1 MNKAYSSIAKFYNRL
16 ADRDYDA
23 YYEFVKNDIKG
34 YVVELGAGAGRFT
47 AKYIDKASTA
57 VLVDSSGEMLNELSA
72 NLKKYRLKSQ
82 VILANANE
90 FTPLKKADTVLAVCD
105 VFNYVEDIYGIIE
118 KISGYLK
125 PNGTLIFDISSS
137 YKLKEIIGNNVFF
150 EDYDDVTYLW
160 TNKLADDSVTMD
172 ITVFE
177 RDGEVYRRADETGV
191 QYVIERELVEKALIK
206 YGYEFTVVDADD
218 LGSARDNSL
227 HLLFVAHKV

>member
-47 AKYIDKASTA
+47 AKYIDKASAA

-105 VFNYVEDIYGIIE
+105 VFNYVEDIDGIIE
-118 KISGYLK
+118 KISAYIK

-160 TNKLADDSVTMD
+160 TNMLADDSVTMD

-191 QYVIERELVEKALIK
+191 QYVIERESVEKALIK

>member
-1 MNKAYSSIAKFYNRL
+1 MNKAYSSIAKYYNRL

-34 YVVELGAGAGRFT
+34 DVVELGAGAGRFT
-47 AKYIDKASTA
+47 AKYIDKACTA

-105 VFNYVEDIYGIIE
+105 VFNYVKDIDGIIE

-125 PNGTLIFDISSS
+125 PNGALIFDISSS

-191 QYVIERELVEKALIK
+191 QYLIERELVEKALIK
-206 YGYEFTVVDADD
+206 YGYEYTVVDADD
-218 LGSARDNSL
+218 LGSACDNSL
-227 HLLFVAHKV
+227 HLLFVAHKL

>member
-105 VFNYVEDIYGIIE
+105 VFNYVKDIDGIIE

-206 YGYEFTVVDADD
+206 YGYEYTVVDADD

>member
-34 YVVELGAGAGRFT
+34 DVVELGAGAGRFT

-105 VFNYVEDIYGIIE
+105 VFNYVKDIDGIIE

-125 PNGTLIFDISSS
+125 PNGALIFDISSS

-191 QYVIERELVEKALIK
+191 QYVIERESVEKALIK
-206 YGYEFTVVDADD
+206 YGYEYTVVDADD

>member
-23 YYEFVKNDIKG
+23 YYEYVKNDIRG
-34 YVVELGAGAGRFT
+34 DVVELGAGAGRFT

-72 NLKKYRLKSQ
+72 NLKKHRLKSR
-82 VILANANE
+82 VILADASE
-90 FTPLKKADTVLAVCD
+90 FTPHNKVDTVLAVCD
-105 VFNYVEDIYGIIE
+105 VFNYVKDVDRLIE
-118 KISGYLK
+118 KISSYLK
-125 PNGTLIFDISSS
+125 PNGALIFDISSQH
-137 YKLKEIIGNNVFF
+137 KLQDVIGNNVFF

-160 TNKLADDSVTMD
+160 TNKLTDDRVTMD

-177 RDGEVYRRADETGV
+177 RDGEVYRRADETGI
-191 QYVIERELVEKALIK
+191 QYLIDRESVEQALNK

-218 LGSARDNSL
+218 FGSTRDDSL
-227 HLLFVAHKV
+227 HLLFVAHKL